1 MAFVMGSAERYQQY
15 VDICDRAKQL
25 GFAGGRSGRM
35 GVLMD
40 IESAD
45 RKFHMDLD
53 AWLASDDYDFLHEF
67 TGIQLNVNR
76 ADGFPA
82 TDFGLFVPR
91 FATPA

>member
-15 VDICDRAKQL
+15 VAVCDRAEKH
-25 GFAGGRSGRM
+25 GFAGDRI

-40 IESAD
+40 LESAD
-45 RKFHMDLD
+45 RKFNLRMEE
-53 AWLASDDYDFLHEF
+53 WLEADDFNFLHDF
-67 TGIQLNVNR
+67 MGIQSNINR

-91 FATPA
+91 FATPVL